1 MKILIWQARTKKGI
15 SLTELSRRTGISK
28 GALDNYEN
36 ELRSPTIN
44 QLEKIAKALGTS
56 ITNLFESPY
65 K

>member
-1 MKILIWQARTKKGI
+1 MKILIWQARTEKGI